1 MKQIYNRY
9 IVPHLPFLIC
19 MLLLGI
25 LIALP
30 TGYEDAVIYQGTDR
44 CRAEVLDT
52 DESTVISSGLIRSGE
67 QDCRVRLLGGRFKGQ
82 EVQAYNLLTGSLQTD
97 KIYETGDIAQVVI
110 SYQDNEVISVNMI
123 DHYRLDKEFIL
134 LAVFSVVLIIFAKG
148 IGLRSLLSFV
158 ITVLMIWKVLVPS
171 CLNGGNPVLIGLAV
185 ITVLTVVIISLVYGY
200 DRRFI
205 AATLGVMLGVIT
217 TCILGIVFT
226 KLFKIHGAVMSNSE
240 SLLYSGYEYLNLTS
254 IFMASIF
261 IGASG
266 AIMDIAVD
274 ITSAICEV
282 VEKKPDIGWKEATMS
297 GIHVGRAAM
306 GTMSTTLLLA
316 YSGGYLAL
324 LMVFMAQGTPI
335 YNILNYKDVASEILH
350 TIVGSFGLVAVA
362 PFTALMGGLLLTHK
376 SSENK

>member
-9 IVPHLPFLIC
+9 IIPHLPFLIC

-134 LAVFSVVLIIFAKG
+134 LAIFSVVLIIFAKG

-282 VEKKPDIGWKEATMS
+282 VEKKPDIGWKEAAMS

-362 PFTALMGGLLLTHK
+362 PFTALMSGLLLTHK